1 MGKFPGWVR
10 ANRPR
15 ASGIAVIV
23 IGWTAL
29 IPQFPD
35 LVTTGLI
42 TIVGILLGTAVHD
55 AVLTTE
61 KAAAA
66 VRVASSQAATEVAS
80 RLTKSNIGEPGQL
93 TDVGVVAATDA
104 AMGAADHVLESIGI
118 DDKGH
123 RK

>member
-1 MGKFPGWVR
+1 MNAAMNWVR

-23 IGWTAL
+23 IGWLVLT
-29 IPQFPD
+29 PVPD
-35 LVTTGLI
+35 LVITGLI
-42 TIVGILLGTAVHD
+42 SIVGLLLGTAVHD

-66 VRVASSQAATEVAS
+66 VRVASSQAATEVAA
-80 RLTKSNIGEPGQL
+80 RLTKSDNIGGPGEL
-93 TDVGVVAATDA
+93 TEIGVIAATDA
-104 AMGAADHVLESIGI
+104 AMGAADNVLESIGI